1 MKKLSKIFALV
12 LVLALAL
19 SLCACGNAGGKEYPS
34 GPITMIVNYSAG
46 GGTDLAARALG
57 DAAAEVLG
65 TALTVSNVTG
75 GSGTVGVTELA
86 NSKADGYTI
95 GVATLSPLAL
105 VPWQLEVTYTPDSFK
120 YICAFGQYGYGIVV
134 AKDSPYQT
142 LEDLIAAA
150 KEGTVN
156 YGATGYP
163 QPFTMDDLAALT
175 GASFNFVSYA
185 STTDLITDVLG
196 GFVPFAMC
204 DQASFASYVKSG
216 DMRLLASATDKRWEV
231 APEVQ
236 TLQEM
241 GYDTTCNSFM
251 GLCVPAETPDEVVA
265 KLRDAFAQASENAAY
280 KEILTNCNLTWAYM
294 TGEEYETLVREMYA
308 EFGSRLG

>member
-1 MKKLSKIFALV
+1 MKKLSKLFALV

-19 SLCACGNAGGKEYPS
+19 SLCACGSAGGKEYPS

-65 TALTVSNVTG
+65 TAITVSNVTG

-163 QPFTMDDLAALT
+163 QPFT
-175 GASFNFVSYA
+175 
-185 STTDLITDVLG
+185 
-196 GFVPFAMC
+196 
-204 DQASFASYVKSG
+204 
-216 DMRLLASATDKRWEV
+216 
-231 APEVQ
+231 
-236 TLQEM
+236 
-241 GYDTTCNSFM
+241 
-251 GLCVPAETPDEVVA
+251 
-265 KLRDAFAQASENAAY
+265 
-280 KEILTNCNLTWAYM
+280 
-294 TGEEYETLVREMYA
+294 
-308 EFGSRLG
+308 